1 MSKNNMRTPE
11 EKEKIL
17 KEFYLGNLGR
27 NEICRKYNISTRT
40 LADWRIKYEVSGI
53 DGLKSN
59 TGKSKGGN
67 KGLGLKKG
75 KINEEKLKFN
85 NLVWNGWKYLTRP
98 FEIIIS
104 DMTAFRVKGIYY
116 ELTLY
121 FDAWNKE
128 IVGYGLASRK
138 GSVTSYY
145 DGLNQVLERIK
156 KRTNRGFD
164 YVAYRSRLSLFI
176 TEL

>member
-1 MSKNNMRTPE
+1 
-11 EKEKIL
+11 
-17 KEFYLGNLGR
+17 
-27 NEICRKYNISTRT
+27 
-40 LADWRIKYEVSGI
+40 
-53 DGLKSN
+53 
-59 TGKSKGGN
+59 
-67 KGLGLKKG
+67 
-75 KINEEKLKFN
+75 
-85 NLVWNGWKYLTRP
+85 
-98 FEIIIS
+98 
-104 DMTAFRVKGIYY
+104 MTAFRVKGIYY